1 MLWTEESDWNH
12 KRIKQKKERVVMKLK
27 NNIFTALLLAIGFIF
42 HQITPGIL
50 GGMKFDFLLAFV
62 FISLLLNNS
71 FHNAMLTALLGGL
84 LSAMTTSFPGGQIP
98 NIIDKLFTC
107 LILFVVIK
115 NIPHKSFN
123 SFVVALIGGL
133 GTFIS
138 GTVFLLSALL
148 ITGLPVP
155 MKVLM
160 VSVVLPTIL
169 VNGVGTAFVYGIV
182 KRALKMSGISI
193 DQL

>member
-1 MLWTEESDWNH
+1 
-12 KRIKQKKERVVMKLK
+12 MKLR
-27 NNIFTALLLAIGFIF
+27 NNIFTALLLTIGFVL

-62 FISLLLNNS
+62 FISLLLNSN
-71 FHNAMLTALLGGL
+71 FHNAILTGLLGGL

-115 NIPHKSFN
+115 NIPHKKIN

-155 MKVLM
+155 MGVLM

-169 VNGVGTAFVYGIV
+169 VNGIGTVFVYSIV
-182 KRALKMSGISI
+182 KRALKMSGVSI